1 MDPNHD
7 LAQSLNDEYDIEVDP
22 NELLPFVFIRG
33 VNNRNQL
40 AYIDGSILPDGQ
52 IYVGTMSS
60 DRVDDGSMLFS
71 NVQELVDTLRETWD
85 ANEFEGLD

>member
-1 MDPNHD
+1 
-7 LAQSLNDEYDIEVDP
+7 
-22 NELLPFVFIRG
+22 VFIRG

-60 DRVDDGSMLFS
+60 DRVDDGSMLFNS
-71 NVQELVDTLRETWD
+71 VRELVDTLRETWD
-85 ANEFEGLD
+85 ANEFEELD

>member
-1 MDPNHD
+1 
-7 LAQSLNDEYDIEVDP
+7 
-22 NELLPFVFIRG
+22 
-33 VNNRNQL
+33 
-40 AYIDGSILPDGQ
+40 
-52 IYVGTMSS
+52 MSS